1 MYSFTSYIGNRPEMI
16 KIGHLSLPIHSTRHT
31 HACMLLDTGADM
43 KFVQERLGHG
53 SMQITSDV
61 YAHVSK
67 KIAARSIDKFD
78 KYLKEIE

>member
-31 HACMLLDTGADM
+31 HAFMLLDAGADM
-43 KFVQERLGHG
+43 KFVQERLTDLCKLHH
-53 SMQITSDV
+53 V

-67 KIAARSIDKFD
+67 KISARSIDKFD